1 MKVIDVA
8 AWENLKSISK
18 ASAYRQAI
26 VEYMERWANLM
37 EKELA
42 LPASAA
48 GGNGNKTIKR
58 IYLPSSYEADIDGIT
73 AFMFSLAVDMLAKH
87 WIYGEALRVA
97 HNAYFGYFGEGTINS
112 AVVSIV

>member
-18 ASAYRQAI
+18 ASTYIRAI
-26 VEYMERWANLM
+26 VEYMERWVNLM

-42 LPASAA
+42 LPANA
-48 GGNGNKTIKR
+48 GDGNGNETIKR
-58 IYLPSSYEADIDGIT
+58 IYLPSSHEADIDGIT
-73 AFMFSLAVDMLAKH
+73 GFMFSLAVDMLAKH

-97 HNAYFGYFGEGTINS
+97 HNAHFGYFGEGTVNS
-112 AVVSIV
+112 AVLSIV